1 MKDMRFVLPNLT
13 PDLGGAAS
21 LLYELGGMTIFHD
34 AAGFQNFQKSFFFL
48 VDPYKLCQYILFLVG
63 IAYIKPLA
71 IFHLNQVSGFQSLNR
86 LSESCPAYLHHL
98 HKLALGG

>member
-34 AAGFQNFQKSFFFL
+34 AAGCCENYAAF
-48 VDPYKLCQYILFLVG
+48 DEP
-63 IAYIKPLA
+63 
-71 IFHLNQVSGFQSLNR
+71 R
-86 LSESCPAYLHHL
+86 LM
-98 HKLALGG
+98 KGD